1 MEEVYVKTVRQG
13 KDTLVAVCDAEI
25 LGMTLKGGRTPFCV
39 SEHFYKGTLG
49 NVEEALKA
57 MGKATICNIVGKR
70 IVEAAIEKGWVHKA
84 AVIYLG
90 DIPHAQLVSL

>member
-13 KDTLVAVCDAEI
+13 RDTLVAVCDAEL
-25 LGMTLKGGRTPFCV
+25 LGKTLEGGRAPFFV

-49 NVEEALKA
+49 DLEEALEA

-70 IVEAAIEKGWVHKA
+70 IVEAAIEKGMVQKA
-84 AVIYLG
+84 GVIYLG
-90 DIPHAQLVSL
+90 DIPHAQVVAL